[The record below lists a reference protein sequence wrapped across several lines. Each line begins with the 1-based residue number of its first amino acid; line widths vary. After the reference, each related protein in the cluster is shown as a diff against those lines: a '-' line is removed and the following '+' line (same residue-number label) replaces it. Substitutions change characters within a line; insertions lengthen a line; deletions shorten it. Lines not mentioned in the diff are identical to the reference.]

1 MFAFQSVGWSALFY
15 AATGEYLEITRL
27 LIAAGADVL
36 LKDKVLCC
44 IVIVYNITKIFLEK
58 DSYFQNERFS
68 LNKPSVSLTTM
79 ENIFH

>member
-1 MFAFQSVGWSALFY
+1 MGWSALFY
-15 AATGEYLEITRL
+15 AATGGYLEIIRL
-27 LIAAGADVL
+27 LIASGADVL

-68 LNKPSVSLTTM
+68 
-79 ENIFH
+79 